1 MELQKGRPENTD
13 NRLDKEIRVYDFLD
27 KLGVQYQRIDHEA
40 AMTMEACEEID
51 HALGDNTTICKN
63 LFLCNRQET
72 DFYLLLMPG
81 DKPFKT
87 KDLSAQIHSARLSF
101 AKPEYMEK
109 YLDTTPGSVS
119 VLGLMNDSEKKV
131 QLLIDEDVM
140 KEPYFGCH
148 PCINTSSLKF
158 TTEDLMQKII
168 PALEHEPVT
177 VTSIDYTLVE
187 KGIRKN
193 NQETYISKPQKTK
206 P

>member
-1 MELQKGRPENTD
+1 MQLQNGRPENTD
-13 NRLDKEIRVYDFLD
+13 GRLDKEIRVYDFLD
-27 KLGVQYQRIDHEA
+27 KLGGEYQRVDHDA
-40 AMTMEACEEID
+40 AMTMEACEAID
-51 HALGDNTTICKN
+51 RVLGDDTAICKN

-87 KDLSAQIHSARLSF
+87 KNLSAQIGSARLSF

-109 YLDTTPGSVS
+109 YLDITPGSVS
-119 VLGLMNDSEKKV
+119 IIGLMNDHENKV

-158 TTEDLMQKII
+158 TTDALKNKVI
-168 PALEHEPVT
+168 PALGHEPIMVKLPNP
-177 VTSIDYTLVE
+177 DDQ
-187 KGIRKN
+187 N
-193 NQETYISKPQKTK
+193 
-206 P
+206 

>member
-13 NRLDKEIRVYDFLD
+13 DRLDKEIRVYDFLD
-27 KLGVQYQRIDHEA
+27 KLGIQYQRIDHEA

-51 HALGDNTTICKN
+51 RALGDNTTICKN

-87 KDLSAQIHSARLSF
+87 KDLSAQIHSSRLSF

-109 YLDTTPGSVS
+109 YLDITPGSVS

-177 VTSIDYTLVE
+177 VTLPVPE
-187 KGIRKN
+187 
-193 NQETYISKPQKTK
+193 
-206 P
+206 